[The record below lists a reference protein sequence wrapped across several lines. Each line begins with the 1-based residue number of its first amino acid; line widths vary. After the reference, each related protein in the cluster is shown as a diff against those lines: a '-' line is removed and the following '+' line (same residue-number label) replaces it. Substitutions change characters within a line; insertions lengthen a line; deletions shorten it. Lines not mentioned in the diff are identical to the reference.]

1 MKKTIIILLLWVC
14 GNVFSQ
20 EYGNR
25 FQQNDGQNNAEGS
38 YQMES
43 APGDPPGDDDP
54 LPVPIDDYIPLL
66 AITAAGL
73 IVYFSRKRIIITKS

>member
-25 FQQNDGQNNAEGS
+25 FQQNDGQNNVEGS
-38 YQMES
+38 YQMEN
-43 APGDPPGDDDP
+43 APGDPPSDDDP
-54 LPVPIDDYIPLL
+54 TVPIDDYIPLL
-66 AITAAGL
+66 AITAVGL
-73 IVYFSRKRIIITKS
+73 IVCYSRKRIIITKS